1 MSIKHKQSED
11 QDAEGFQKVLHFG
24 SVSVGC
30 TMERQIRLYNPSMV
44 CTGKGWASGN
54 GQDSGTPSLGMRVTS
69 PLSSLPSSPKPC
81 TVVSCLLI
89 QTQDTHV
96 CINSHQP
103 VFLSLLSAEA
113 GLRCPV
119 GP

>member
-30 TMERQIRLYNPSMV
+30 TVERQIRLYNPSVV

-69 PLSSLPSSPKPC
+69 PLYPQAQSPK
-81 TVVSCLLI
+81 SCLLI

-103 VFLSLLSAEA
+103 MFLSLLSAEA

>member
-1 MSIKHKQSED
+1 MSIKHKQSND
-11 QDAEGFQKVLHFG
+11 QDTEGFQKVLHFG

-30 TMERQIRLYNPSMV
+30 TVERQIRLYNPSMV

-69 PLSSLPSSPKPC
+69 SPLSSLSQAQSLAQL
-81 TVVSCLLI
+81 CLLI

-96 CINSHQP
+96 CVNSHQP

-113 GLRCPV
+113 GFRCPV
-119 GP
+119 DP